1 MPNKSIH
8 KTFTAEPY
16 AVFTVSKNA
25 DKTEKLSQVS
35 LPKILSFLAKD
46 IEFITNMVDWQLTN
60 NNTLDFYLEYDGR
73 ITQCNTLGRI
83 LGFKLPKNMMVETFS
98 GTKGF
103 SRYEILF
110 QDKLMR
116 EVKSWAERVKTTRG
130 ESKKFVSQ
138 GWKRTANNMKPDYLK
153 PVYHLSAVDKQFA
166 YIKNNPTIDGE
177 IHLRLI
183 VDGEWYEFRFYYDK
197 IRFRGCSKITL
208 PTVNV
213 TSDGVVFSFT
223 AEYTYIYRA
232 FSERYIV
239 GVDVGKTT
247 YATAVV
253 WDKNTDS
260 IVHGYVMSR
269 RATSL
274 QNSITATEKQISFL
288 HKKYGPQN
296 SEIPLQ
302 RSSLSRKKREL
313 DILVAQ
319 EIADIAETWGNAI
332 IAVED
337 LSWIKNTMQ
346 NGRWNRG
353 ELVHWLTHY
362 HELNGGR
369 VIKVN
374 AYKTSQ
380 ECPYCHGSVTHPIWK
395 ETYCSVC
402 DQRLDR
408 DVAASAV
415 IAYRAIPAVIKS
427 ISTRKKSKKYTN
439 KKCRRTPKTKN
450 TLSYPGRDRTK
461 NRPTPKRIRQKI
473 GVVSPTIVKN
483 QCSAYHSDDGMV
495 YADSG
500 RYGTARTLKKQHDN
514 DSTILLL

>member
-1 MPNKSIH
+1 MRLIIMPNKNIH

-353 ELVHWLTHY
+353 ELVHWLTH
-362 HELNGGR
+362 
-369 VIKVN
+369 
-374 AYKTSQ
+374 
-380 ECPYCHGSVTHPIWK
+380 
-395 ETYCSVC
+395 
-402 DQRLDR
+402 
-408 DVAASAV
+408 
-415 IAYRAIPAVIKS
+415 
-427 ISTRKKSKKYTN
+427 
-439 KKCRRTPKTKN
+439 
-450 TLSYPGRDRTK
+450 
-461 NRPTPKRIRQKI
+461 
-473 GVVSPTIVKN
+473 
-483 QCSAYHSDDGMV
+483 
-495 YADSG
+495 
-500 RYGTARTLKKQHDN
+500 
-514 DSTILLL
+514 